1 METDIVKYPADD
13 LEEGELSDGSDEV
26 YTPLQRPDT
35 KPLHASDAPMASAGS
50 TSASRMD
57 EAEDTSSELGLSSD
71 DSSSGSDEGVK
82 RLARGEEKKTK
93 KKRPIAQLRVRPI
106 ATMQNARPKKYNVWS
121 ESLQEESLMENMRGF
136 DVTKDMKSDRS
147 VETYDFSIKYRLNG
161 ENRLKRRAGGG
172 NYSDED
178 YYQSSKRSRQER
190 RSVKDRL
197 GSRKSSSSSGD
208 NAPRHILN
216 LDVQEGAS
224 DEVVARDIAN
234 KLYEEKDD
242 LLLRVVQV
250 LGQKE
255 AIEFFK
261 ETQHIE
267 RDGGM
272 MIMNGQRRRTPGGVF
287 LFLIKTDMKIS
298 EDDKKSIFRE
308 DTRKAT
314 NERKVIQ
321 ACRREQKVE
330 ELKKR
335 LNLQDKELQPLS
347 SRSEIMPGNKHHLK
361 PDTNGTLS
369 NPPPSPVTNSGQEN
383 SPDYSAHAINH
394 VNHDSS
400 PEKIVART
408 LNDLDDESLSAY
420 DDDVLDMNCDD
431 MDLF

>member
-1 METDIVKYPADD
+1 MFVCD
-13 LEEGELSDGSDEV
+13 LQLSDGSDEV

-242 LLLRVVQV
+242 LLREDHLSFHSKPAKTLYLLFAVRVVQV

-272 MIMNGQRRRTPGGVF
+272 MIMVSFTPF
-287 LFLIKTDMKIS
+287 S
-298 EDDKKSIFRE
+298 P
-308 DTRKAT
+308 
-314 NERKVIQ
+314 
-321 ACRREQKVE
+321 
-330 ELKKR
+330 
-335 LNLQDKELQPLS
+335 PLA
-347 SRSEIMPGNKHHLK
+347 P
-361 PDTNGTLS
+361 
-369 NPPPSPVTNSGQEN
+369 
-383 SPDYSAHAINH
+383 
-394 VNHDSS
+394 
-400 PEKIVART
+400 
-408 LNDLDDESLSAY
+408 
-420 DDDVLDMNCDD
+420 
-431 MDLF
+431 